1 MDKCVLCCNAL
12 DVEEQLKY
20 REKHGVCICDRCA
33 SIVSSAY
40 ESWHGGAG
48 SVFGA
53 SASTSSNISGKK
65 RWFVFKSDGYKC
77 VKCGSDSDLTIDH
90 VLPVSKGG
98 SNNISNL
105 QTLCRSCNSSKGDR
119 V

>member
-1 MDKCVLCCNAL
+1 MDKCSLCRNDL
-12 DVEEQLKY
+12 DIEEKIKY
-20 REKHGVCICDRCA
+20 LEKHGVCICDRCA

-48 SVFGA
+48 SVYGI

-65 RWFVFKSDGYKC
+65 RWLVFKKDMYKC

-90 VLPVSKGG
+90 VMPASKGG
-98 SNNISNL
+98 SNDISNL

-119 V
+119 I